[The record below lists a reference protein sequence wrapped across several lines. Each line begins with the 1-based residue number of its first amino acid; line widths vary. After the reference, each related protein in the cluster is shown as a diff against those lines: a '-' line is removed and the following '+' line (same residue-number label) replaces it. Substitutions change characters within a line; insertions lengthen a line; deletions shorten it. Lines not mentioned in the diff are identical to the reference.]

1 MSHFETSNNTKKKI
15 LAACVRMF
23 VEKGYKETTMLDI
36 IRESGVSAGTF
47 QNLFRTKDGALG
59 ELVSFMFNWQFDRA
73 KLLAKGRLTPL
84 AIYSYETALQ
94 IALCEQSE
102 NIREIYLEAYSSARL
117 LEPIHQAMVPVLK
130 GTFSSFHSDW
140 TDADFFEL
148 EIGSAGLMRSYMSYP
163 CNVYFPLSK
172 KISRF
177 LEAAYRLYDV
187 PKDAIKETRELLS
200 GVDFE
205 RIGKETMEVLF
216 KELETA
222 FDFQF
227 NG

>member
-1 MSHFETSNNTKKKI
+1 MAHFETSNVAKKKI

-59 ELVSFMFNWQFDRA
+59 ELVSFMFGWQFDRA
-73 KLLAKGRLTPL
+73 KLLGKERLTPL
-84 AIYSYETALQ
+84 AIYSYETAIQ
-94 IALCEQSE
+94 ISLCEQSE

-117 LEPIHQAMVPVLK
+117 LEPIHQAMIPVLK
-130 GTFSSFHSDW
+130 GTFSSFHPDW

-163 CNVYFPLSK
+163 CNVYFSLSK

-205 RIGKETMEVLF
+205 RIGKETMDVLF
-216 KELETA
+216 KELEAA

-227 NG
+227 KG